1 MRFINFCI
9 TCHQTALSTP
19 QSPQLPDKKAVA
31 EFAYL
36 ALITRSVSSVINEV
50 GGRGRRRGVGGGHR
64 IQLIMSLKFIICMF
78 ISVVRT
84 QSEAV
89 DVFPRF
95 FFPQNI
101 SVITYSYKVCNLNEI
116 ETRLH
121 LLFSLSQNL
130 LMLCFSNRYS
140 FTFFSRP
147 K

>member
-1 MRFINFCI
+1 MEVKFTQ
-9 TCHQTALSTP
+9 TCDCDNLHYG
-19 QSPQLPDKKAVA
+19 A
-31 EFAYL
+31 EYG
-36 ALITRSVSSVINEV
+36 VE
-50 GGRGRRRGVGGGHR
+50 GVGA
-64 IQLIMSLKFIICMF
+64 FIICMF